1 MSFVIASL
9 IWGAVMASA
18 SACLPTC
25 TDSSASLHVE
35 LLDGSGELCTLRKR
49 AASSCRFIQ
58 SAEPRCALDWLSPA
72 QLLRSIKKQGHRW
85 LLFIGDSDTR
95 GVVLGLLQL
104 LAAAGHTS
112 DVAERSRELWLGDA
126 ADSSR
131 LCHLDWS
138 YDERDRVLAS
148 RAVPC
153 LGQHKPTFSSAFD
166 AINSNLGYI
175 MFGENYTLD
184 RAHEQAGLRVT
195 YVTTTTATN
204 MLGGLRAMGES
215 FDTQAGRAAGVH
227 PRDGAVG
234 RAPRRPDF
242 LYANAGCHI
251 ALNRSGTV
259 EPDGAAV
266 LGGLQAFAREHVGGS
281 RTLVW
286 GTALHHRSWAKLDNQ
301 LLPLLPPDWLVLN
314 RRGNGRLAS
323 KLRRDSSSG
332 LRLSDGHAPHLVNM
346 VDAQRIFTAVA
357 ARADGRRVRRAGAGA
372 GGSEAAR
379 PPTCHQTPPMLGYTP
394 QCAGRWYNRS
404 GAGRTRFI
412 EAYQHFCRM
421 GLRDS
426 IVD

>member
-1 MSFVIASL
+1 MRSRKVRSAIRCEGARPLVHRLACVPMSFVIASL

-175 MFGENYTLD
+175 MFGENYTLP
-184 RAHEQAGLRVT
+184 L
-195 YVTTTTATN
+195 
-204 MLGGLRAMGES
+204 
-215 FDTQAGRAAGVH
+215 AARTCAAAPSH
-227 PRDGAVG
+227 SPSPPRH
-234 RAPRRPDF
+234 APR
-242 LYANAGCHI
+242 
-251 ALNRSGTV
+251 LN
-259 EPDGAAV
+259 P
-266 LGGLQAFAREHVGGS
+266 
-281 RTLVW
+281 
-286 GTALHHRSWAKLDNQ
+286 
-301 LLPLLPPDWLVLN
+301 
-314 RRGNGRLAS
+314 RRRCT
-323 KLRRDSSSG
+323 
-332 LRLSDGHAPHLVNM
+332 HL
-346 VDAQRIFTAVA
+346 
-357 ARADGRRVRRAGAGA
+357 
-372 GGSEAAR
+372 
-379 PPTCHQTPPMLGYTP
+379 
-394 QCAGRWYNRS
+394 
-404 GAGRTRFI
+404 
-412 EAYQHFCRM
+412 
-421 GLRDS
+421 
-426 IVD
+426 